1 MANLGY
7 LQLTRDCKQHCRF
20 CSNPPSGVEL
30 TLEELRFHVDGLVT
44 RGYDG
49 IYEAAAGLID
59 SSPWE
64 IRGMPKRPVP
74 GGSLGL
80 GGTALP
86 GLAGDLMG
94 DVFKFKN

>member
-1 MANLGY
+1 
-7 LQLTRDCKQHCRF
+7 
-20 CSNPPSGVEL
+20 
-30 TLEELRFHVDGLVT
+30 
-44 RGYDG
+44 
-49 IYEAAAGLID
+49 
-59 SSPWE
+59 
-64 IRGMPKRPVP
+64 MPKRPVP